1 MRILFIGGGNMATA
15 LIGGLLQQGFTP
27 GDLSAVDVS
36 EEARRRLQQQFGVS
50 AMAALGGEIAED
62 VVLLAVKPQQ
72 MRAVAKDLCASLRG
86 QLVISIA
93 AGIRTADLARW
104 LGGHP
109 RIVRV
114 MPNTPALIRSG
125 VSGLFAAA
133 AVNQADRDSA
143 QSILGAVGGVVWVQN
158 EPDIDAVTAVS
169 GSGPAYIF
177 YFIEALEQ
185 AAVELGLSDGQA
197 RQLAVQTFVGAAKL
211 AAGSDEPAAVLR
223 ARVTSKAGTTEAA
236 LKSMEASGIKGKI
249 VDAVHAAA
257 RRSRELGDEFGKDQA
272 TKTDQAA
279 KT

>member
-197 RQLAVQTFVGAAKL
+197 HQLAVQTFVGAAKL

>member
-15 LIGGLLQQGFTP
+15 LIGGLLQQGVKP
-27 GDLSAVDVS
+27 GDLRVVEVA
-36 EEARRRLQQQFGVS
+36 EAARDRLQGQFGVS
-50 AMAALGGEIAED
+50 AVASVDGDIAED

-72 MRAVAKDLCASLRG
+72 MRAVAKDLRAALRG

-104 LGGHP
+104 LGGHD

-133 AVNQADRDSA
+133 VVKQGDRDSA
-143 QSILGAVGGVVWVQN
+143 QGILGAVGGVVWVRN
-158 EPDIDAVTAVS
+158 EADIDAVTAVS
-169 GSGPAYIF
+169 GSGPAYVF

-185 AAVELGLSDGQA
+185 AAVELGLDDVQA
-197 RQLAVQTFVGAAKL
+197 HELTIQTFVGASRL
-211 AAGSDEPAAVLR
+211 AAGSAERAAALR

-236 LKSMEASGIKGKI
+236 LRAMESGDVKRKI
-249 VDAVHAAA
+249 VDAVRAAA
-257 RRSRELGDEFGKDQA
+257 RRSQELGDEFGKD
-272 TKTDQAA
+272 
-279 KT
+279 

>member
-15 LIGGLLQQGFTP
+15 LIGGLLQQGFRP
-27 GDLSAVDVS
+27 GDMRAVDVS

-50 AMAALGGEIAED
+50 AMATFEGEIAED

-72 MRAVAKDLCASLRG
+72 MSAVANDLRARLRG
-86 QLVISIA
+86 QLVISIV

-104 LGGHP
+104 LGGHA

-125 VSGLFAAA
+125 VSGLFAATP
-133 AVNQADRDSA
+133 VNKADRDSA
-143 QSILGAVGGVVWVQN
+143 QSILGSVGGVVWVRN
-158 EPDIDAVTAVS
+158 ESDIDAVTAIS
-169 GSGPAYIF
+169 GSGPAYVF

-185 AAVELGLSDGQA
+185 AAVELGLNDGQA
-197 RQLAVQTFVGAAKL
+197 HELAVQTFVGAAKL
-211 AAGSDEPAAVLR
+211 AAGSGDPVAVLR

-236 LKSMEASGIKGKI
+236 LKTMEANDIKHKI
-249 VDAVHAAA
+249 VEAVHAAA

-272 TKTDQAA
+272 EK
-279 KT
+279 K